1 MKDIS
6 PILRPFA
13 EKGGGTV
20 VYKAY
25 PPHRGDDISALLE
38 LAQAMPPGTKYV
50 PIQPR
55 DNLVTDLRVLLPDLV
70 CQGLL
75 GKDLVLS
82 KLAGTRAKRTP
93 GDRRKEFDSKSR
105 DLLVRLIRRALD
117 WEKMPGKDAEG
128 VVADLQ
134 AANPGLYEALL
145 VWIEGDGGKLQQE
158 EAVTELSSLVVGQ
171 EGDGQELYKGVLDW
185 IERNQQFSTGEK
197 MERFVHIPPDK
208 PLLVLGRPDL
218 FRRYDDPTSPLRT
231 ALDGAAYPNRFD
243 LPGRERGAQQGQY
256 IVRDRKSR
264 LTYQVASDQWMD
276 ADVGFV
282 FANAGGNGQW
292 VVVASG
298 ASSLGTFCAAHLLSQ
313 DRPGFDEAVRS
324 CRDAGGTRPVDI
336 GFACRY
342 TLLSRYR
349 PFRHV
354 VEPDDLQIDLLN
366 PRDLVGYRWL
376 QRNEDEFERLTGSW
390 DPDPPAAE
398 PVGDEQEKPAE
409 EPAETGAKDE
419 TPEPEPLKDRFMHWT
434 WSPARVEHLKDGEE
448 IRIIDVDVKAET
460 VEIPGRRP
468 IILSEP
474 LGALIDRIDKHVTRD
489 STTWLERLGKGAGP
503 GGLRS
508 YVEMR
513 DDPAFQTMSP
523 ILLLGGTGTG
533 KKWISELIG
542 KLWGGQTLR
551 AGLKKARKAW
561 EESKTRP
568 RPRWNPHRLLPGLL
582 GKVLPEWAARA
593 GEEEGAC
600 APPPVHDSLYTVAI
614 LDRPRGLLE
623 SELHGIYA
631 DVATGVG
638 AGLGAFL
645 TAGTGILLLDEFL
658 ELDPALQASL
668 LVALDT
674 GCVHPVGGPGAYP
687 YLSRVVAATNRASS
701 LTELQALIDQD
712 EVRSDLVARFPRRYE
727 IPPLAERPREVVP
740 ILAGILDQMKKGEG
754 HLRISRRAFEVL
766 ACHPYPENIR
776 ELEALARDF
785 SDELVE
791 SCTKPIA
798 EAGDLE
804 KADSAI
810 RLEHLGRLGVS
821 DCRPG
826 LRHGLIKYE
835 RETEDEFYDF
845 NIRPLSQPKKSEP
858 GEEGLVGPDP
868 VVELLGSLAEEWQTE
883 DWRGPDESSAVDAMR
898 KQADACAKDGPKSSG
913 PCCVVE
919 HDRFDDL
926 IRGIGR
932 RVMETGIG
940 AGALRDHFAQESWTD
955 GSNLLL
961 YALPLPLCSGCLKGG
976 KGKHRRKMITKHIQN
991 VVESDEVLGATGG
1004 SASVLT
1010 TKIFLVLCGQD
1021 YG

>member
-1 MKDIS
+1 M
-6 PILRPFA
+6 
-13 EKGGGTV
+13 
-20 VYKAY
+20 YKAY

-75 GKDLVLS
+75 GEDLVLS

-93 GDRRKEFDSKSR
+93 GDRRKEFDEKSR
-105 DLLVRLIRRALD
+105 DQLVRLIRRALD
-117 WEKMPGKDAEG
+117 WEKMSGKTAEK
-128 VVADLQ
+128 VVDDLQ
-134 AANPGLYEALL
+134 EANRGLYEALL

-158 EAVTELSSLVVGQ
+158 EPVAELSKLVEAE
-171 EGDGQELYKGVLDW
+171 EGDGPGLYKGIQDW

-218 FRRYDDPTSPLRT
+218 FRRFVDPTSPLRT

-264 LTYQVASDQWMD
+264 LIYQVASDQWMD

-282 FANAGGNGQW
+282 FANVGGNGQW

-298 ASSLGTFCAAHLLSQ
+298 ASSLGTFCSAHLLSQ
-313 DRPGFDEAVRS
+313 DRPGFDEAVQR
-324 CRDAGGTRPVDI
+324 CREAEGTRPVDI
-336 GFACRY
+336 GFASRY
-342 TLLSRYR
+342 TQLSRYR

-354 VEPDDLQIDLLN
+354 IEPDDLQIDLLN
-366 PRDLVGYRWL
+366 PRDLDGYRWL
-376 QRNEDEFERLTGSW
+376 QRNEDEFKCLTLSW
-390 DPDPPAAE
+390 DPGPPASD
-398 PVGDEQEKPAE
+398 PVGEEKEEPTEEPTEESAEAPAE
-409 EPAETGAKDE
+409 EDE
-419 TPEPEPLKDRFMHWT
+419 DKLEPLQDRFMHWT
-434 WSPARVEHLKDGEE
+434 WSPVRVGHLEDGEE
-448 IRIIDVDVKAET
+448 IRIIDVEVKAET

-474 LGALIDRIDKHVTRD
+474 LGTLIDRIDKHVTRD
-489 STTWLERLGKGAGP
+489 STTWLERLEGAAGA

-508 YVEMR
+508 YEEMR
-513 DDPAFQTMSP
+513 NDPAFQTMSP
-523 ILLLGGTGTG
+523 ILLLGETGTG

-551 AGLKKARKAW
+551 AGLEEARRAW
-561 EESKTRP
+561 EDSTPKPGTK
-568 RPRWNPHRLLPGLL
+568 WNPHRLLPGLL
-582 GKVLPEWAARA
+582 KKALPEWAARA
-593 GEEEGAC
+593 GKKEGAGE
-600 APPPVHDSLYTVAI
+600 PPPIHDSLYTVAI

-623 SELHGIYA
+623 SELHGIYV
-631 DVATGVG
+631 DVATDVG
-638 AGLGAFL
+638 ASLGAFL

-658 ELDPALQASL
+658 ELDPAMQASL

-674 GCVHPVGGPGAYP
+674 GRVHPVGGPGPYP

-701 LTELQALIDQD
+701 LAELQALIDQD
-712 EVRSDLVARFPRRYE
+712 EVRSDLVARFPRRYS
-727 IPPLAERPREVVP
+727 IPPLAGRPREVVP

-785 SDELVE
+785 SDELIE
-791 SCTKPIA
+791 NCTKPIA
-798 EAGDLE
+798 GAGDLE
-804 KADSAI
+804 KTDSAI

-826 LRHGLIKYE
+826 LRHGSIKCE

-845 NIRPLSQPKKSEP
+845 NIRPLSELEEREP
-858 GEEGLVGPDP
+858 GGEELVGPDP
-868 VVELLGSLAEEWQTE
+868 VVELLSSLAEEWQTE
-883 DWRGPDESSAVDAMR
+883 DWEGTGGGSAVDAMR
-898 KQADACAKDGPKSSG
+898 KLADECRKDKPKGPG

-919 HDRFDDL
+919 HGRFEDL
-926 IRGIGR
+926 ILHIGR
-932 RVMETGIG
+932 RVTDAGIG
-940 AGALRDHFAQESWTD
+940 AGDLRDHFTQESWTD
-955 GSNLLL
+955 ESNELQ
-961 YALPLPLCSGCLKGG
+961 YALPLPLCSGCLKGARG
-976 KGKHRRKMITKHIQN
+976 KARRAMILERIQEI
-991 VVESDEVLGATGG
+991 VDGDKVLGETGR
-1004 SASVLT
+1004 STSVLT
-1010 TKIFLVLCGQD
+1010 TKIFLILCGQD
-1021 YG
+1021 YE